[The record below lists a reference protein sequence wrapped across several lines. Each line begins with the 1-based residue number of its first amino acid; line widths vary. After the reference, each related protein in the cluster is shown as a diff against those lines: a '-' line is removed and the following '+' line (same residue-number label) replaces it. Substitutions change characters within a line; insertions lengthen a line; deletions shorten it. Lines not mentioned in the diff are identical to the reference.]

1 MRYKVLSVLF
11 SAISVMSMV
20 SQNPGTIHHT
30 KPTHYTKDHFGNLV
44 EFDKKDVVVLVDN
57 EVSLVVKYDK
67 NFRVTFIP
75 VWASSVED
83 VQ

>member
-1 MRYKVLSVLF
+1 MRSRSFSVLF
-11 SAISVMSMV
+11 SVLSIMSMV
-20 SQNPGTIHHT
+20 PQNPGTIHHI

-44 EFDKKDVVVLVDN
+44 EFDKKDVVVLIDN
-57 EVSLVVKYDK
+57 KVSLVVKYDK

-75 VWASSVED
+75 VWTSSVED